1 MEGKHGSMIN
11 DWEGIKGSLTQ
22 SVMLSDKGVQEISA
36 VSDRRFMT
44 VILKLASDAHSIKNQ
59 AL

>member
-44 VILKLASDAHSIKNQ
+44 VILKLASDAHSI
-59 AL
+59 